1 MLRLLF
7 LLGCVHVAEALSTC
21 TQYMCEEFSL
31 MGDGG
36 IDIVGTVLLWVS
48 HIMLLLPALM
58 YTLAIG
64 EYKEPTTKS
73 LMCHH
78 LDPLL
83 AEKEIKTAEQV
94 YEAFAKCEDPVVRHL
109 GFFMITQARQQG
121 AFQFALGLCIFSN
134 IILMP
139 PYFRTPIHVII
150 GTLQIIAGLTSRT
163 HAKGGPLSDL
173 VIKFGG
179 AKPGEVADNEKPS
192 DMVTLRNSKEFL
204 GASNGDA
211 VAHFVLGLINVG
223 LGVAFLVIFLD
234 YVKEA
239 FKSLI

>member
-1 MLRLLF
+1 
-7 LLGCVHVAEALSTC
+7 
-21 TQYMCEEFSL
+21 
-31 MGDGG
+31 
-36 IDIVGTVLLWVS
+36 
-48 HIMLLLPALM
+48 
-58 YTLAIG
+58 
-64 EYKEPTTKS
+64 
-73 LMCHH
+73 
-78 LDPLL
+78 
-83 AEKEIKTAEQV
+83 
-94 YEAFAKCEDPVVRHL
+94 
-109 GFFMITQARQQG
+109 
-121 AFQFALGLCIFSN
+121 
-134 IILMP
+134 MP